1 MIVHNSCRAA
11 FALTCLILAVLL
23 VPAACAAPSL
33 NALFGNGAILQRGM
47 PVPIWGEADPGVP
60 VTVTFGGQSRH
71 SKADAKGAWRV
82 TLIPM
87 PASSEPRVLSVSSGG
102 AHTEAR
108 NVLVGDV
115 WLCAG
120 QSNMQVWVE
129 GSDVSRYLKTA
140 DDPLLRVFLVDVTS
154 TDTPVTR
161 FRQGPPPVM
170 VNVQRDRMNQ
180 YGLKW
185 TPATQEAA
193 RWFSAVTYA
202 FGRQIH
208 QKTGVPTGLITA
220 ALGGTPAQAW
230 TPRDA
235 LLASPTLR
243 PLADQPGASGL
254 YNGSVAPLAPFAVKG
269 VVWYQGESN
278 ADTYEE
284 AIQYRAL
291 LPAMIGSWRKA
302 WGYPMPFVLVQLPAY
317 HPIQPHP
324 SDSPWAWLREAQT
337 MTAQSAPQ
345 TGLAIT
351 IDTGLA
357 DNLHPG
363 TKTAVGE
370 RAAQAALALAY
381 HQPVVP
387 TGPLFQTMVIK
398 GSAVRVR
405 WTNVGMGLRSQEVTT
420 NGGATQIAAQPVQG
434 FSVCG
439 ANHRF
444 VWADAQIVGKDTV
457 VVSSPQVPHPVAVRY
472 AWAGFPLCNLYNS
485 DGLPA
490 CPFRTDQFAP
500 ASP

>member
-1 MIVHNSCRAA
+1 M
-11 FALTCLILAVLL
+11 
-23 VPAACAAPSL
+23 
-33 NALFGNGAILQRGM
+33 QRGM
-47 PVPIWGEADPGVP
+47 PVPVWGEADPGAP
-60 VTVTFGGQSRH
+60 VTVTFGGQARH
-71 SKADAKGAWRV
+71 TRADAKGAWRV
-82 TLIPM
+82 TLAPM
-87 PASSEPRVLSVSSGG
+87 PAGSEPRVLSVASGG
-102 AHTEAR
+102 ARAEAQ

-129 GSDVSRYLKTA
+129 GSDVSRSLKTA

-154 TDTPVTR
+154 TNMPAAR
-161 FRQGPPPVM
+161 FRQGPPPEM

-185 TPATQEAA
+185 TPATQESA

-208 QKTGVPTGLITA
+208 RQTGVPTGLITA

-230 TPRDA
+230 TSRDA

-243 PLADQPGASGL
+243 PLADQPRSSGL
-254 YNGSVAPLAPFAVKG
+254 YNGSIAPLAPFAVKG
-269 VVWYQGESN
+269 VVWYQGESD
-278 ADTYEE
+278 ADNYEE
-284 AIQYRAL
+284 AIRYRAL

-302 WGYPMPFVLVQLPAY
+302 WGYPVPFVLVQLPAF
-317 HPIQPHP
+317 HPVQAQP
-324 SDSPWAWLREAQT
+324 SDSPWAWLREAQA

-345 TGLAIT
+345 VELAIT

-363 TKTAVGE
+363 AKTAVGE
-370 RAAQAALALAY
+370 RAARAALALVY

-387 TGPLFQTMVIK
+387 AGPSFQSMVIR
-398 GSAVRVR
+398 GGAVRVR
-405 WTNVGMGLRSQEVTT
+405 WTNVGTGLRSLKVTT
-420 NGGATQIAAQPVQG
+420 NGGATQIAANPVQG

-439 ANHRF
+439 ANQQF
-444 VWADAQIVGKDTV
+444 VWAEARIAGKDTV
-457 VVSSPQVPHPVAVRY
+457 VVSSPQVPQPVAVRY

-490 CPFRTDQFAP
+490 SPFRTDHFAP
-500 ASP
+500 ARP